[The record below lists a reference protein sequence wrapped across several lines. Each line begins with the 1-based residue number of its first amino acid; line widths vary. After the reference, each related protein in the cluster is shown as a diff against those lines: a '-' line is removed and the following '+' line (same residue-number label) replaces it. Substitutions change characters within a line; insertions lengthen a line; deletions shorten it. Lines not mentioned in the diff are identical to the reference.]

1 MFLYVLISSK
11 FNFGATIN
19 TSWGGAMYFHQKAQ
33 NIGLPFFFFFKLVG
47 SLGFVRFFLYF

>member
-11 FNFGATIN
+11 FNFEATIN

-33 NIGLPFFFFFKLVG
+33 NIGLPFFFFKLVG
-47 SLGFVRFFLYF
+47 SLGFVGFFLYF